1 MQRRRAT
8 GAGAG
13 ARGGW
18 FLCGLPSPVLRS
30 CDCRGR
36 ERSVGGA
43 DGSGAGGCGALRGA
57 RRAQRRQ
64 NTNITKV
71 PCLKGMRGKLRPFF
85 RLGNKEK
92 GRLRPGRRGNRARP
106 ETGAGRT
113 ASRRGLRWSR
123 WLSGQRAAWPTRLG
137 PGRARK
143 PAGRG
148 RAGPGEAGRPP
159 TKHNPTSVYV
169 RTSLPEEERS
179 LLAKRWPLRQ
189 RGNARVT
196 TLY

>member
-1 MQRRRAT
+1 MVCL
-8 GAGAG
+8 
-13 ARGGW
+13 
-18 FLCGLPSPVLRS
+18 LCSPSQSVLVSPSEPGPAILRLPGS
-30 CDCRGR
+30 
-36 ERSVGGA
+36 GGA

-71 PCLKGMRGKLRPFF
+71 PCLKGMRGKLRPSF

-92 GRLRPGRRGNRARP
+92 GRLRPGRRGNWARP

-148 RAGPGEAGRPP
+148 RAGTRW
-159 TKHNPTSVYV
+159 
-169 RTSLPEEERS
+169 RCERS
-179 LLAKRWPLRQ
+179 LLRSSRERSVGGAGGSGRRRVRRAQGRATRTAQTKYKHNKGAMAERD
-189 RGNARVT
+189 AR
-196 TLY
+196 